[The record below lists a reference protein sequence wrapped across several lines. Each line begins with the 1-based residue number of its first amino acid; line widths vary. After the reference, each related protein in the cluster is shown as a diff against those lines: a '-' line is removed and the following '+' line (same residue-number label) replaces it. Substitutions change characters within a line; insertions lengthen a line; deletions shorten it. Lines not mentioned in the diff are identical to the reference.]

1 MTFAQPFFCP
11 PLHIKLCHRGLL
23 VLWGPKRNKQHET
36 QNKTKTK
43 TKQTKK
49 KSLSQ
54 ESKYSKPLSAPDGT
68 PFSFAK
74 PLRAGKRR
82 ERSQIA
88 QPKPKK
94 INKKAKK
101 KKYSS
106 RDSQNRTARENGGNA
121 PKSLGTPGFG
131 VGFSS
136 FPDRDS
142 SFFFGRSESCVRSR

>member
-1 MTFAQPFFCP
+1 VGAKTQQTTRDP
-11 PLHIKLCHRGLL
+11 
-23 VLWGPKRNKQHET
+23 E
-36 QNKTKTK
+36 QNKNKNK
-43 TKQTKK
+43 TKQTK

-94 INKKAKK
+94 NK
-101 KKYSS
+101 
-106 RDSQNRTARENGGNA
+106 
-121 PKSLGTPGFG
+121 
-131 VGFSS
+131 
-136 FPDRDS
+136 
-142 SFFFGRSESCVRSR
+142 

>member
-1 MTFAQPFFCP
+1 VSSISYQA
-11 PLHIKLCHRGLL
+11 CHRGLL

-43 TKQTKK
+43 TKTKTNK

-54 ESKYSKPLSAPDGT
+54 ESKYQKPLSAPDGT

-74 PLRAGKRR
+74 QEKGGNAPKSLSP
-82 ERSQIA
+82 SQ
-88 QPKPKK
+88 KK
-94 INKKAKK
+94 NKKAKK

-106 RDSQNRTARENGGNA
+106 RDSQNRTAREKGGKA

-142 SFFFGRSESCVRSR
+142 SFFLADPSHA